1 MGWPTSIVEK
11 MVEARFRRF
20 VYAERK
26 PVYFI
31 ASRGEQIKS
40 SQITKGRRKLRK
52 TIRETIKKGFRDQ

>member
-26 PVYFI
+26 LVYFI
-31 ASRGEQIKS
+31 VSREQIKS

-52 TIRETIKKGFRDQ
+52 TIRETIKKSFRDQ